1 MNVLVCGA
9 RGFIGSAITKALIQA
24 GHTVVLGV
32 SQKISL
38 TSIQIDYV
46 NDTDAATWLPRLAG
60 VDAVVNAIGVLRDSA
75 KRPMRQIHTDTPI
88 ALFDACAAAGVRRVI
103 QISALGI
110 ADSPTQYAR
119 SKCAADTHL
128 LSLNQQGSLDGVIL
142 RPSMVFG
149 RGGDSS
155 TLFINFAKL
164 PLLILPRAVIETRVQ
179 PVSVHELS
187 EVVARLISSD
197 LSGMIECAGPAALKM
212 GDFIGSLREQT
223 GKNPAPSFALPHW
236 LTKLSAMA
244 GDKIP
249 ASPWCSEALA
259 LLASDNISQA
269 NEYKSILG
277 RVPTHYSGLLGLD
290 K

>member
-32 SQKISL
+32 SQKISSA
-38 TSIQIDYV
+38 SIQIDYV
-46 NDTDAATWLPRLAG
+46 NDTDVATWLPRLAG
-60 VDAVVNAIGVLRDSA
+60 VDAVVNAIGVLRDTA
-75 KRPMRQIHTDTPI
+75 KRPMQQIHTDTPI
-88 ALFDACAAAGVRRVI
+88 VLFDACAAAGVRRVI

-110 ADSPTQYAR
+110 ADSSTQYAR
-119 SKCAADTHL
+119 SKCAADAHL
-128 LSLNQQGSLDGVIL
+128 LSLNQQGLLNGVIL

-155 TLFINFAKL
+155 TLFINLAKL
-164 PLLILPRAVIETRVQ
+164 PLLVLPRAVIETRVQ

-187 EVVARLISSD
+187 EVVARLAGSD
-197 LSGMIECAGPAALKM
+197 LSGMIECVGPAALKM

-223 GKNPAPSFALPHW
+223 GKKAAPSFALPHW
-236 LTKLSAMA
+236 LTQLSAMA

-269 NEYKSILG
+269 NEYRSILG
-277 RVPTHYSGLLGLD
+277 RVPTHYSGLLALD